1 MDESPLSRWE
11 RAGVRVKPT
20 VHSIRPAANLA
31 TILLSALLFLY
42 PAVLNHYPLV
52 FSDTGGFLE
61 QALLPDMGWDKPWV
75 YGPFLTPLH
84 AKRTL
89 WLAAYAQ
96 CLILSATLWLTQ
108 ASLRPPNR
116 IHHITLC
123 AILAAGTAAPWFAS
137 LLMPD
142 SLAPIAVLGLYIL
155 AANRLSRL
163 TLGATALLTTIAI
176 ASHLAHL
183 ILAAACLVA
192 LAIFDRRSLLRTAP
206 PLAAALLF
214 LLASNWLGHGR
225 LAISPYGANFA
236 LARLVADG
244 PARTTIQEA
253 CPAAGW
259 HVCAWRD
266 HLPDNAD
273 DFLWDPNGPVWA
285 NGYGPLRIA
294 PEAAEI
300 VRATVL
306 AHPIP
311 VLVAALANTARQLAM
326 VEVGDTL
333 VPDHLDVAVK
343 PRIQLFFPP
352 PEAMRFT
359 AGRQFNGTLEAPPAT
374 LQLALLLAGALA
386 TVAIAIRNRHFRP
399 LATLILIALLANA
412 AATGALSGPHHRY
425 QARIAWLVTIAPLL
439 YVLGARATETLAGAT
454 PPARPPPPPASDES
468 SAG

>member
-1 MDESPLSRWE
+1 M
-11 RAGVRVKPT
+11 RVPVT
-20 VHSIRPAANLA
+20 GPNLA
-31 TILLSALLFLY
+31 TVVLSALLFLY
-42 PAVLNHYPLV
+42 PALLNHYPLV

-84 AKRTL
+84 AKQSL

-96 CLILSATLWLTQ
+96 CLILSAALWLTQ
-108 ASLRPPNR
+108 ASLRPPNP
-116 IHHITLC
+116 IHHVTLC

-142 SLAPIAVLGLYIL
+142 ILAPIAVLGLYIL

-163 TLGATALLTTIAI
+163 TLAATALLTTIAI

-183 ILAAACLVA
+183 ILAAACIVA
-192 LAIFDRRSLLRTAP
+192 LVCFDRRSPIRTAP

-214 LLASNWLGHGR
+214 LLASNWIGHGR
-225 LAISPYGANFA
+225 LAVSPYGADFA

-244 PARTTIQEA
+244 PARLTIQES

-266 HLPDNAD
+266 RLPDNAD

-300 VRATVL
+300 VRATIL
-306 AHPIP
+306 AHPIQ
-311 VLVAALANTARQLAM
+311 VIAAALSNTARQLAL
-326 VEVGDTL
+326 VEVGDAL
-333 VPDHLDVAVK
+333 VPDHLQAAVL
-343 PRIQLFFPP
+343 PRIQLYLPSQ
-352 PEAMRFT
+352 EAIRLT
-359 AGRQFNGTLEAPPAT
+359 AGHQFNGTLAPPPA
-374 LQLALLLAGALA
+374 ALLTALLIAGTLA
-386 TVAIAIRNRHFRP
+386 TFAIAVANRPLRP
-399 LATLILIALLANA
+399 LATLVLLALLANA

-425 QARIAWLVTIAPLL
+425 QARIAWLVALTPLL
-439 YVLGARATETLAGAT
+439 FSFSPRQRAGANTQSGAT
-454 PPARPPPPPASDES
+454 PPAQPRPPPATDGS